1 MSQYTHHE
9 GRQHSSPIAG
19 SGWRNAS
26 AISAIV
32 GGGLLLSVGLALFT
46 VLEEAEFA
54 IVDPLGAIAFLL
66 MTLGLPALYLSEREW
81 FARLATIGFAL
92 LAGGW
97 LVASIALPAATATNP
112 PVSEGL
118 FLGFLVAVLVAIGGA
133 ITFGVAILR
142 TDGATAPRLAGWLL
156 VLALPLGVP
165 VAAAFT
171 TYVMGD
177 FADPWAGPFVFLGLA
192 WIVLGQHARR
202 TLTGES
208 TQSMA
213 ESA

>member
-1 MSQYTHHE
+1 M
-9 GRQHSSPIAG
+9 
-19 SGWRNAS
+19 
-26 AISAIV
+26 
-32 GGGLLLSVGLALFT
+32 
-46 VLEEAEFA
+46 
-54 IVDPLGAIAFLL
+54 
-66 MTLGLPALYLSEREW
+66 
-81 FARLATIGFAL
+81 
-92 LAGGW
+92 
-97 LVASIALPAATATNP
+97 
-112 PVSEGL
+112 
-118 FLGFLVAVLVAIGGA
+118 LVAIGGA

-156 VLALPLGVP
+156 VLALPIGVP

-171 TYVMGD
+171 AYVMGD
-177 FADPWAGPFVFLGLA
+177 FADPWAGPLVFLGLA